1 MVELADIR
9 QRIFERKEEI
19 RISTHHIIDMAVDY
33 ESIDSEDNIKQI
45 KKEINNIM
53 SCLTEL
59 KPYASLFGKYKVSKI
74 QNGGIR
80 IIALLGV
87 GLATP
92 ILLDVFC
99 VAVNSIEVKPT
110 KKSVKT
116 VVGVN
121 LRGLKLLRSKEESN
135 F

>member
-9 QRIFERKEEI
+9 QRVFERKEEI
-19 RISTHHIIDMAVDY
+19 RISTHNIIELAVDY
-33 ESIDSEDNIKQI
+33 ESIYDKDNIKQI

-53 SCLTEL
+53 SCIAEL
-59 KPYASLFGKYKVSKI
+59 KPYASFFEKYKVSKI
-74 QNGGIR
+74 EKGGIR

-92 ILLDVFC
+92 IRLDVFC

-116 VVGVN
+116 IVGGD

>member
-9 QRIFERKEEI
+9 QRVFERKEEI
-19 RISTHHIIDMAVDY
+19 RISTHNIIELAVDY
-33 ESIDSEDNIKQI
+33 ESIYDKDNIKQI

-53 SCLTEL
+53 SCIAEL
-59 KPYASLFGKYKVSKI
+59 KPYASFFEKYKVSKI
-74 QNGGIR
+74 EKGGIR

-87 GLATP
+87 GLATTEW
-92 ILLDVFC
+92 LDVFC

-116 VVGVN
+116 IVGGD

>member
-9 QRIFERKEEI
+9 QRVFDMKEEI

-33 ESIDSEDNIKQI
+33 ESIYSRENIKQI

-53 SCLTEL
+53 SCLAEL
-59 KPYASLFGKYKVSKI
+59 KPYASLFEKRKVSKI
-74 QNGGIR
+74 EKVGIY
-80 IIALLGV
+80 IIASLGG
-87 GLATP
+87 GLVTTGW
-92 ILLDVFC
+92 LDVFC

-110 KKSVKT
+110 KKSVEIA
-116 VVGVN
+116 VGGN
-121 LRGLKLLRSKEESN
+121 LRGLKLLMSKEESN